1 VLECNS
7 VNSTLAF
14 VMGISSSIH
23 KSESDAEKKLREL
36 FRKFAR
42 SIERDLL
49 KERPTL
55 FRALGEF
62 ANIRPD
68 RKAWSH
74 FRKRWPKFFPEAE
87 YERAEEDASR
97 SVRDY
102 PRWLNQVWLGNSA
115 SLLPLLGIK
124 AGPQIPG
131 EPSQALHVHLIP
143 AQFFADWDEGVF
155 HYRGMCSFQ
164 RALNLLFRES
174 WRARVCERCSAKFIA
189 RRVAQKYCTTDCSD
203 AIQRDLKRRWWAEHG
218 ETWRQKRKVVKS
230 KRKGGKNVTQKTR

>member
-1 VLECNS
+1 VLECNN
-7 VNSTLAF
+7 VISTLAF
-14 VMGISSSIH
+14 LMDILSSIR
-23 KSESDAEKKLREL
+23 KSESQAEKDLQKLV
-36 FRKFAR
+36 RKFAR
-42 SIERDLL
+42 SIERNLR

-55 FRALGEF
+55 FRALEEF

-68 RKAWSH
+68 EKAWSH
-74 FRKRWPKFFPEAE
+74 FRKRWPRFFPKAE
-87 YERAEEDASR
+87 YKRAEENAPA

-124 AGPQIPG
+124 AEPQIPG
-131 EPSQALHVHLIP
+131 EPSQALDVHLIP
-143 AQFFADWDEGVF
+143 SQFFAVWDEGVF

-164 RALNLLFRES
+164 RALYLLFRES